1 MPSPIRGQQF
11 YTSVLSTSSFT
22 FTSDMSILSVSF
34 VLTAGVGSFYGT
46 LIINGTI
53 FPSAVPLTIGQ
64 SVTISSDTGQPI
76 EGLTIDCSGGGDI
89 NIIARG

>member
-22 FTSDMSILSVSF
+22 ITADMSILSVSF
-34 VLTAGVGSFYGT
+34 VLTAGSGSFYGT
-46 LIINGTI
+46 LIIDGTY
-53 FPSAVPLTIGQ
+53 FPSAIPLTIGQ

-76 EGLTIDCSGGGDI
+76 EGLTIDSSGGGDI